1 MSVSSLDKDILKSL
15 ENAFDV
21 GKIVSAF
28 DSLIHVINEQGSKLV
43 EQQLRMDEQEE
54 KFSRQQAELLDQ
66 INYLSQRAA
75 PSDGSRILL
84 ELNQDEPADPA
95 VIALDPA
102 ATALDSAAT
111 ALDSAATA
119 LDPAATALDS
129 AATALDSAAT
139 ALDSAATAL
148 DPAATALDPAATAL
162 DSAATALDPA
172 ATALDA
178 TVVIDVPEQLN
189 DEVPADIVVIDQP
202 KQNEPRK
209 RSEPLIEPIKTFAVH
224 SASSSRKNSSRLNYD
239 ISSISE
245 LTPIIADQ
253 IAKQLSLQQAL
264 VDAKFQELDKRV
276 RDALQELNGVSGMD
290 SSVLTRDLTQDFNK
304 GLDWLPSKEIPRKS
318 SSARIINEMN
328 NRTLSA
334 REVVQHI
341 NAGDISVEEVTA
353 QMSAGSEPAK
363 EALEQ
368 LKVDKVIREI
378 VEQMNNG
385 VIAVPEVVEH
395 IHAGVVPVAVVIA
408 QMNAGSA
415 PAKLVIEKLKN
426 NEEFVK
432 IIIDQMNTRKLSVP
446 NIIEQIVAGI
456 IPVAEVTAQMNAG
469 SIPAKEVMETL
480 KTEKFVKDVL
490 DRMNTGELSV
500 PTVVEQILAGIIP
513 VAEVMAQMNAGSI
526 PAKEVIEKLRM
537 DEVVKDAIDRMNKG
551 ELTVPEVVEQILVN
565 IIPVAEVVAQMN
577 AGSIPAKEVIESM
590 KTEKHIKLVLDRL
603 DAGELKVSV
612 LVDQINANI
621 VPAEQVIEKMN
632 TGSIPAMEAIKE
644 WSKDRFVEEMLKQ
657 LGAGAIPAQVVVDQI
672 IAGEIPV
679 EQVVQQ
685 MNAGSTQ
692 AKEVIELLSAQSPES
707 MIPIDGSS
715 GAIDGGELA
724 TGLANKIFWKAPT
737 GTGTANKGVKP
748 LKLSAVAAD
757 SSLVPIP
764 RDVLNRINEGNKR
777 ISALEEKLTSV
788 TAQLEAIR
796 LDNVKLKLE
805 NIEKG
810 IMAKKKMKLEKMR
823 KELVDSEA
831 EKAII
836 EQQQQQNP
844 LEEEKAPPHDDN
856 NNRVVPGLKSASSSR
871 SKTAYSPKSLPID
884 QMRAQIMAMANSPKQ
899 ISYRAN
905 DDGLSQ
911 STTTTTKRHPQSAGI
926 EDPSV
931 SMAFDNHNAL
941 PTGTSSTA
949 PQLVYPTNITAQPTD
964 GVTASASSVAKTAH
978 TSSHMTD
985 AFPTESSEHSNTIA
999 STADIQVLHDSSHSA
1014 EQGEGH
1020 HPQQSIGSSTL
1031 DSDIADVINE
1041 IAPMLDIPLTSEMHP
1056 SVPRQ
1061 AASKDEENI
1070 SYERLQALQEYK
1082 KLKAGRRKMNVLNL
1096 SMSDGKRHRLV
1107 KKLRRRGMLM
1117 RLSRSMLEDSKR
1129 KYANASL
1136 KQRVEYLD
1144 IQTTNLQ
1151 ALISKA
1157 KEQIKEQ
1164 YKQIRT
1170 LLPIDFYETYDRVA
1184 SFLDDFDA
1192 VGGIDEIAAIP
1203 AADRLIAY
1211 EENGSLP
1218 NPFISAIKKAVLTDT
1233 EKIVYE
1239 LEKKVKAIK
1248 NESVE
1253 KNEIASMLNL
1263 GSSLLSADSG
1273 SVQFDSKQ
1281 DPNQNKLIS
1290 LVFKCIEHSKLI
1302 DSQEAQGKIVQ
1313 PSQLDN
1319 KQRAY
1324 RDFSGARAVNND
1336 DREDDSDLL
1345 VAPGVGKEYVDF
1357 KCKEI
1362 MDELVTLQK
1371 RFNTKTEV
1379 SDSLLSKM
1387 KAQVGYIEKQS
1398 HKILQNE
1405 EEVREQRKKDNEA
1418 IRILQKRFASASIEK
1433 VAIVHR
1439 PSILPAAV
1447 VMLLFVFNT
1456 FVCSSFL

>member
-1 MSVSSLDKDILKSL
+1 M
-15 ENAFDV
+15 
-21 GKIVSAF
+21 
-28 DSLIHVINEQGSKLV
+28 
-43 EQQLRMDEQEE
+43 
-54 KFSRQQAELLDQ
+54 
-66 INYLSQRAA
+66 
-75 PSDGSRILL
+75 
-84 ELNQDEPADPA
+84 
-95 VIALDPA
+95 
-102 ATALDSAAT
+102 T
-111 ALDSAATA
+111 
-119 LDPAATALDS
+119 
-129 AATALDSAAT
+129 
-139 ALDSAATAL
+139 
-148 DPAATALDPAATAL
+148 
-162 DSAATALDPA
+162 
-172 ATALDA
+172 
-178 TVVIDVPEQLN
+178 
-189 DEVPADIVVIDQP
+189 
-202 KQNEPRK
+202 
-209 RSEPLIEPIKTFAVH
+209 
-224 SASSSRKNSSRLNYD
+224 
-239 ISSISE
+239 
-245 LTPIIADQ
+245 
-253 IAKQLSLQQAL
+253 
-264 VDAKFQELDKRV
+264 
-276 RDALQELNGVSGMD
+276 
-290 SSVLTRDLTQDFNK
+290 
-304 GLDWLPSKEIPRKS
+304 
-318 SSARIINEMN
+318 
-328 NRTLSA
+328 
-334 REVVQHI
+334 
-341 NAGDISVEEVTA
+341 
-353 QMSAGSEPAK
+353 
-363 EALEQ
+363 
-368 LKVDKVIREI
+368 
-378 VEQMNNG
+378 
-385 VIAVPEVVEH
+385 
-395 IHAGVVPVAVVIA
+395 
-408 QMNAGSA
+408 
-415 PAKLVIEKLKN
+415 
-426 NEEFVK
+426 
-432 IIIDQMNTRKLSVP
+432 
-446 NIIEQIVAGI
+446 
-456 IPVAEVTAQMNAG
+456 
-469 SIPAKEVMETL
+469 
-480 KTEKFVKDVL
+480 
-490 DRMNTGELSV
+490 
-500 PTVVEQILAGIIP
+500 
-513 VAEVMAQMNAGSI
+513 QMNAGSI

-621 VPAEQVIEKMN
+621 VPAEQVIDKMN

-657 LGAGAIPAQVVVDQI
+657 LSAGAIPAQVVVDQI

-692 AKEVIELLSAQSPES
+692 AKEVIELLSAQSPEY

-748 LKLSAVAAD
+748 LKVSAVGAD

-764 RDVLNRINEGNKR
+764 RDVLNKINEGNKR

-823 KELVDSEA
+823 RELVDSEA

-836 EQQQQQNP
+836 EQQQNP
-844 LEEEKAPPHDDN
+844 LEEEKAPPRDDN
-856 NNRVVPGLKSASSSR
+856 NNKVVPGLKSASSTR

-911 STTTTTKRHPQSAGI
+911 STSTTTKRHPQSAGI

-978 TSSHMTD
+978 TSSPMTD
-985 AFPTESSEHSNTIA
+985 PFPTESSEHSNTIA
-999 STADIQVLHDSSHSA
+999 STADIQVLHDSSHFA
-1014 EQGEGH
+1014 EQGQGQGH

-1031 DSDIADVINE
+1031 DPDIADVINE
-1041 IAPMLDIPLTSEMHP
+1041 IAPMLDIPLTSELHP

-1117 RLSRSMLEDSKR
+1117 RLSRSLLEDSKR

-1203 AADRLIAY
+1203 SADRLIAY

-1233 EKIVYE
+1233 EKMVYE

-1302 DSQEAQGKIVQ
+1302 DSQEAQGNIVQ
-1313 PSQLDN
+1313 PLQLDN
-1319 KQRAY
+1319 KQKAY

-1336 DREDDSDLL
+1336 DRDDNSDLL

-1379 SDSLLSKM
+1379 SDSVLSRM
-1387 KAQVGYIEKQS
+1387 KAQVGHIEKQS

-1439 PSILPAAV
+1439 PSILPTAV